1 MISLGV
7 DCGIWVKLAPGCI
20 YDRQQLST
28 GFFDVVFLLLMCM
41 NCVWTIKP
49 QCNIGILGIAVLI
62 LFKPLIFTA
71 QRCMCC
77 RRLSIATR
85 YCIETTGRIELGFFG
100 MESSFHLSSTVIKK
114 YGYLQ
119 KLGYFLLGLVPN
131 SGLRKFRHDHSNGK
145 KYRRD
150 FFCIIPAILVF
161 GVWWGSVGP
170 YSTVTLWILNWHDKL
185 WKFTLNS
192 SAH

>member
-1 MISLGV
+1 
-7 DCGIWVKLAPGCI
+7 
-20 YDRQQLST
+20 
-28 GFFDVVFLLLMCM
+28 M

-71 QRCMCC
+71 QRCATAVCVVVAC
-77 RRLSIATR
+77 PSQPGIVSKRLDESSWV
-85 YCIETTGRIELGFFG
+85 FFG

-131 SGLRKFRHDHSNGK
+131 SGLRKFRRDHSNGK

-161 GVWWGSVGP
+161 GV
-170 YSTVTLWILNWHDKL
+170 
-185 WKFTLNS
+185 
-192 SAH
+192 

>member
-1 MISLGV
+1 MSFFCYSCAWIV
-7 DCGIWVKLAPGCI
+7 CGQWNHSVTSAYWEL
-20 YDRQQLST
+20 Q
-28 GFFDVVFLLLMCM
+28 FLFCLNHWFLPH
-41 NCVWTIKP
+41 N
-49 QCNIGILGIAVLI
+49 AVL
-62 LFKPLIFTA
+62 P
-71 QRCMCC
+71 
-77 RRLSIATR
+77 R
-85 YCIETTGRIELGFFG
+85 YVFSSLVHRNPVLYRNDWTNRVGFFFG

-119 KLGYFLLGLVPN
+119 KLGYFLLGLVSN

-150 FFCIIPAILVF
+150 FFCIIRAILVF